1 MDDPQAD
8 AISLTNLA
16 DRKRSGG
23 KRRAGDAMLKPDPT
37 YEADREGF
45 TGRACKP
52 FAIEPS
58 DDLFIIVFFRHR
70 ADFSNEGVGITDCLG
85 AVGLPTDIDR
95 FGRSALPANLQMQQ
109 LGFCTL
115 DDRDIPTP
123 HPGHINF
130 LPFLT
135 TPPRPPP

>member
-37 YEADREGF
+37 YDADREGF
-45 TGRACKP
+45 TGRACQP

-85 AVGLPTDIDR
+85 AVGLPTAIDR
-95 FGRSALPANLQMQQ
+95 FGPSAFPANLQIHH
-109 LGFCTL
+109 LCFSTL
-115 DDRDIPTP
+115 HHPHTP
-123 HPGHINF
+123 HHQ
-130 LPFLT
+130 
-135 TPPRPPP
+135 PPPSLATPTS